1 MLRRSSHLQHAL
13 VVAFATTHPV
23 PCSYVIERLTALG
36 FSTQEARVYLALLQ
50 HPSATGYEI
59 AKQAGLQ
66 RANVYQVLAG
76 LTDRNIIDRSSA
88 DGVAR
93 FVAHP
98 PAEVLGR
105 IKRRT
110 ADHADALIAD
120 LAALGVRQ
128 DPAGFFSLRG
138 RDAVIERTASL
149 VGEARIRVAIS
160 LWREDLDWLAARL
173 RAASASGCQVV
184 VNVFGA
190 ADLDFGEV
198 FTHEEAAST
207 VGGHLLHVA
216 VDQQT
221 ALVGSLDEP
230 VGAVFTQ
237 HPALVGI
244 VEKLIRDETYLAA
257 IYERFAADLEREFG
271 RHLVRLRS
279 RFLPPDQAE
288 QLISIVGFGA
298 DDQSKGKLCPQQ

>member
-1 MLRRSSHLQHAL
+1 M
-13 VVAFATTHPV
+13 
-23 PCSYVIERLTALG
+23 IERLTALG

-50 HPSATGYEI
+50 NPSSTGYEL

-66 RANVYQVLAG
+66 RANVYQVLAV
-76 LTDRNIIDRSSA
+76 LTDRNIVEQTSA
-88 DGVAR
+88 EGPAR
-93 FVAHP
+93 FIAQP

-110 ADHADALIAD
+110 AEQADGLIAE
-120 LAALGVRQ
+120 LATLGGPQ
-128 DPAGFFSLRG
+128 GPAGFFSLRG

-149 VGEARIRVAIS
+149 VGEAEHRVAIS
-160 LWREDLDWLAARL
+160 LWSEDLDWLATPL
-173 RAASASGCQVV
+173 RGASASGCQVV
-184 VNVFGA
+184 VNVFGE
-190 ADLDFGEV
+190 ADLDVGEV
-198 FTHEEAAST
+198 FTHEEPART
-207 VGGHLLHVA
+207 VGGHLLHIA
-216 VDQQT
+216 VDQRT

-230 VGAVFTQ
+230 AGAVFTQ

-257 IYERFAADLEREFG
+257 IYARFADDLEREYG

-298 DDQSKGKLCPQQ
+298 DDQVTDLLT

>member
-1 MLRRSSHLQHAL
+1 MWSH
-13 VVAFATTHPV
+13 
-23 PCSYVIERLTALG
+23 VIERLTALG

-50 HPSATGYEI
+50 HPSATGYEL
-59 AKQAGLQ
+59 AKHAGLQ
-66 RANVYQVLAG
+66 RANVYQVLAV
-76 LTDRNIIDRSSA
+76 LTERNIVEQTSVESP
-88 DGVAR
+88 AR
-93 FVAHP
+93 FIAQP

-110 ADHADALIAD
+110 VEQADGLIAD
-120 LAALGVRQ
+120 LATLGSRQ

-149 VGEARIRVAIS
+149 VGEAERRVAIS
-160 LWREDLDWLAARL
+160 LWSEDLGWLAGPL

-184 VNVFGA
+184 VNVFGD
-190 ADLDFGEV
+190 ADLEIGEV
-198 FTHEEAAST
+198 FTHEETADT
-207 VGGHLLHVA
+207 VGGHLLHLA
-216 VDQQT
+216 VDQRT
-221 ALVGSLDEP
+221 ALIGSLDEP
-230 VGAVFTQ
+230 AGAVFTE

-257 IYERFAADLEREFG
+257 IYARFSDDLEREYG

-288 QLISIVGFGA
+288 RLISIVGFGA
-298 DDQSKGKLCPQQ
+298 DEQVADLLT

>member
-1 MLRRSSHLQHAL
+1 M
-13 VVAFATTHPV
+13 
-23 PCSYVIERLTALG
+23 IERLTALG

-66 RANVYQVLAG
+66 RANVYQVLSVLA
-76 LTDRNIIDRSSA
+76 DRNVIERANDS
-88 DGVAR
+88 GPAR
-93 FVAHP
+93 YLAHP

-105 IKRRT
+105 IKRQT
-110 ADHADALIAD
+110 MQQADGLIAD
-120 LAALGVRQ
+120 LSALTANQ
-128 DPAGFFSLRG
+128 EPTGFFSLRD
-138 RDAVIERTASL
+138 REAVIERTASL
-149 VGEARIRVAIS
+149 VADAEQRVAVC
-160 LWREDLDWLAARL
+160 LWADDLDWLAGPL

-184 VNVFGA
+184 VNLFGE

-198 FTHEEAAST
+198 FTHEEPDRT
-207 VGGHLLHVA
+207 VGGHLLLLA
-216 VDQQT
+216 VDQNV
-221 ALVGSLDEP
+221 ALVGSLDDP

-257 IYERFAADLEREFG
+257 IYARFADDLEREFG
-271 RHLVRLRS
+271 RHLVKLRS
-279 RFLPPDQAE
+279 RFLPAEQAE

-298 DDQSKGKLCPQQ
+298 DDQAGDILTNTNT

>member
-1 MLRRSSHLQHAL
+1 M
-13 VVAFATTHPV
+13 
-23 PCSYVIERLTALG
+23 IERLTALG
-36 FSTQEARVYLALLQ
+36 FTTQEARVYLALLE
-50 HPSATGYEI
+50 HPSATGYEL
-59 AKQAGLQ
+59 AKHAGLQ
-66 RANVYQVLAG
+66 RANVYQVLAV
-76 LTDRNIIDRSSA
+76 LTDRNVVEQTSA
-88 DGVAR
+88 GSPAR
-93 FVAHP
+93 FVAQP

-110 ADHADALIAD
+110 AEQADGLIAD
-120 LAALGVRQ
+120 LAILGARQ

-149 VGEARIRVAIS
+149 VGEAGQRIAIS
-160 LWREDLDWLAARL
+160 LWAEDLDWLAGPL
-173 RAASASGCQVV
+173 RSASTSGCQVV

-190 ADLDFGEV
+190 TDLEIGEV
-198 FTHEEAAST
+198 FTHEEPART
-207 VGGHLLHVA
+207 VGGHLLHLA
-216 VDQQT
+216 VDQTT
-221 ALVGSLDEP
+221 ALIGSLDEP
-230 VGAVFTQ
+230 VSAVFTQ

-257 IYERFAADLEREFG
+257 IYARFTDDLETEYG

-298 DDQSKGKLCPQQ
+298 DDQVTDLLT